1 MFVQDVSFFCCIEIE
16 GPVQTILQGMSQHT
30 DSRLGLTFGAKSLID
45 GTREGEIMFYERDK
59 YPWNPIGKVSFFWKP
74 CELSS
79 SDIRKLWI
87 WVHPAFYQS
96 IVDALIITFQM
107 SLDQEGHKEDP
118 VHNVNDGTAAPPKKK
133 IKLEG
138 GISKGVE
145 ETKLATRNVPFE
157 RTPKYL
163 SSCKSI
169 KMVLLKDTLNRFRLT
184 GPLSQAVL
192 QEALTLVD
200 TPELFRFS
208 ESSVNEESQFC
219 PKTCKSDASDASSQS
234 SKAHHNFWLSSK
246 GLVSPAELPPRM
258 ILSLLVTDPRLQIP
272 DKRTKARPSALG
284 NILFLFTLCMVC

>member
-1 MFVQDVSFFCCIEIE
+1 
-16 GPVQTILQGMSQHT
+16 
-30 DSRLGLTFGAKSLID
+30 
-45 GTREGEIMFYERDK
+45 MFYERDK
-59 YPWNPIGKVSFFWKP
+59 YPWNPIGKVLFFWKP

-79 SDIRKLWI
+79 LDMRKLWI

-96 IVDALIITFQM
+96 ILDALIITFQM
-107 SLDQEGHKEDP
+107 NLDKEGDKADS
-118 VHNVNDGTAAPPKKK
+118 VNNVSDGTVVPSKKK
-133 IKLEG
+133 RKLDD

-192 QEALTLVD
+192 QEALSLVHN
-200 TPELFRFS
+200 PELFSFS
-208 ESSVNEESQFC
+208 GSNMNEENQFN
-219 PKTCKSDASDASSQS
+219 PKSCKSDISDASSQS
-234 SKAHHNFWLSSK
+234 LKAHHSFWLSSK

-272 DKRTKARPSALG
+272 DKRNKARPSASG
-284 NILFLFTLCMVC
+284 KIWFLLTYCMAC